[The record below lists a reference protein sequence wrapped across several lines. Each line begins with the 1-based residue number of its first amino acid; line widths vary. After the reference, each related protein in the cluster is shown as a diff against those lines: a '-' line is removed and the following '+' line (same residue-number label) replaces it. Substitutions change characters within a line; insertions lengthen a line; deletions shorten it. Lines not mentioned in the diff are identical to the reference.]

1 MCRFVESI
9 KLKDGVFYRLKNH
22 QERVNKAFNAFFPE
36 ENPISIFDTLNQC
49 AIPGEGTYK
58 CRIVYDLNV
67 QTVEFSPYIR
77 REIRTLK
84 LVETELESSVFK
96 SEDRAGF
103 NAAFS
108 QRGDF
113 DDVLLVKN
121 GLLTDS
127 SYSNIALFD
136 GKDWITPRI
145 PLIYGVNRRELLE
158 TGRLLEKDIPV
169 ENLKNFQQIA
179 LFNAMIEFGEI
190 ILDSVDL
197 LSTFRISKKYIESN
211 QSPFSNIL

>member
-9 KLKDGVFYRLKNH
+9 KLKDGVFFRLKYH
-22 QERVNKAFNAFFPE
+22 QERVNNAFDAFFPDE
-36 ENPISIFDTLNQC
+36 QAISVFETLNEY

-58 CRIVYDLNV
+58 CRIVYDSDVLS
-67 QTVEFSPYIR
+67 VEFAPYIR
-77 REIRTLK
+77 REIHTLK
-84 LVETELESSVFK
+84 LVETELESSAFK

-103 NAAFS
+103 NAAFA
-108 QRGDF
+108 QRGDC

-136 GKDWITPRI
+136 GKDWFTPRL
-145 PLIYGVNRRELLE
+145 PLIYGVNRTELLE
-158 TGRLLEKDIPV
+158 AGKLVEKDIPV
-169 ENLKNFQQIA
+169 DNLKDFRQIA

-190 ILDSVDL
+190 ILDIDKIV
-197 LSTFRISKKYIESN
+197 
-211 QSPFSNIL
+211 